1 MQIVKFGQ
9 KLDTPLTLALGYF
22 ETMHLGHTAL
32 INQAKLVAAD
42 DGSKVAIFTFD
53 RKSTKEVFTFD
64 ERMCLY
70 ERCGVDYVIVATF
83 DKQFAA
89 TKGAEFFA
97 KLNDLLNVKTFVCG
111 FDYTFGNDRLDNFDL
126 TRLIDGKQ
134 RLFVCKQVSLDGQ
147 KVCSSAVRSLLA
159 ANDIKQVNKLLG
171 RPYFISGKVCH
182 GRGVGKTMGF
192 PTANICV
199 PSDKILPQGVFC
211 GQTDIDGVA
220 YPVIVN
226 IGGKPTFD
234 IADTTVE
241 VHVVGYVGDL
251 YGKNLTVELT
261 DFIRDITKFDNQR
274 QLAEQ
279 LTKDVDYAKQRFTH
293 QGEKHLD

>member
-22 ETMHLGHTAL
+22 ETMHLGHMAL

-42 DGSKVAIFTFD
+42 DGSKTAIFTFD

-64 ERMCLY
+64 ERMSLY
-70 ERCGVDYVIVATF
+70 EQCGVDYVIVATF
-83 DKQFAA
+83 DKQFAH
-89 TKGAEFFA
+89 TKGAQFFA
-97 KLNDLLNVKTFVCG
+97 KLNGLLNVKTFVCG

-147 KVCSSAVRSLLA
+147 KVCSSAVRCLLA
-159 ANDIKQVNKLLG
+159 TNDIRQVNKLLG
-171 RPYFISGKVCH
+171 RPYFICGKVCH

-192 PTANICV
+192 PTANISV
-199 PSDKILPQGVFC
+199 PSDKILPHGVFC

-234 IADTTVE
+234 IVDSTVE

-251 YGKNLTVELT
+251 YDKYLNVELT
-261 DFIRDITKFDNQR
+261 DFVRDITKFDNRQ

-293 QGEKHLD
+293 QGETHLD